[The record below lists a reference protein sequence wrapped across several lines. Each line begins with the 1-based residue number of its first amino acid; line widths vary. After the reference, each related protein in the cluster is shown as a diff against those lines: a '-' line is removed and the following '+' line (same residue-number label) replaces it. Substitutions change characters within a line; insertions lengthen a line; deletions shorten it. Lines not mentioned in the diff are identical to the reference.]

1 MAARTLAQ
9 KIFGGK
15 PVDPKEQAKQWR
27 LKIKGE
33 MRQLQRQIDTIDREE
48 KKILKEIKKLAKEGQ
63 MDAVRTLAHAVS
75 DSRKGKHRILM
86 AKTGLNSMEM
96 QIGQQMAMMR
106 VGQALEKSS
115 EIMAIMNKAVK
126 LDAIGQTMRE
136 LAKEMETA
144 GIIDELV
151 DEAFADMDD
160 EDAEEEGHFAI
171 EQVLATC
178 LASLTHYSMHTGGI
192 ALLGMGADEE
202 HIEQVMAELG
212 LEAAGE
218 LPLAKTTEPARAPGR
233 AEPAQV
239 PAQEEREDDED
250 EEEDEEDMSAMQAR
264 IAALRAA

>member
-160 EDAEEEGHFAI
+160 EDAEDPVPELTKAHFEEAMQMARKSVGDVEIRRYEAFNSQMKNAGPGAYFKFPSAGEGEEGGA
-171 EQVLATC
+171 
-178 LASLTHYSMHTGGI
+178 GGDSFGD
-192 ALLGMGADEE
+192 AGNDD
-202 HIEQVMAELG
+202 G
-212 LEAAGE
+212 LY
-218 LPLAKTTEPARAPGR
+218 
-233 AEPAQV
+233 
-239 PAQEEREDDED
+239 D
-250 EEEDEEDMSAMQAR
+250 
-264 IAALRAA
+264 

>member
-1 MAARTLAQ
+1 MS
-9 KIFGGK
+9 
-15 PVDPKEQAKQWR
+15 PP
-27 LKIKGE
+27 
-33 MRQLQRQIDTIDREE
+33 
-48 KKILKEIKKLAKEGQ
+48 
-63 MDAVRTLAHAVS
+63 
-75 DSRKGKHRILM
+75 
-86 AKTGLNSMEM
+86 
-96 QIGQQMAMMR
+96 
-106 VGQALEKSS
+106 ALG
-115 EIMAIMNKAVK
+115 APWA
-126 LDAIGQTMRE
+126 
-136 LAKEMETA
+136 
-144 GIIDELV
+144 
-151 DEAFADMDD
+151 
-160 EDAEEEGHFAI
+160 AI

-250 EEEDEEDMSAMQAR
+250 DEDDEEDMSAMQAR

>member
-1 MAARTLAQ
+1 MDIDELQAVLERKKWEAAF
-9 KIFGGK
+9 KK
-15 PVDPKEQAKQWR
+15 KQEE
-27 LKIKGE
+27 E
-33 MRQLQRQIDTIDREE
+33 MMM
-48 KKILKEIKKLAKEGQ
+48 K
-63 MDAVRTLAHAVS
+63 S
-75 DSRKGKHRILM
+75 
-86 AKTGLNSMEM
+86 SMEM
-96 QIGQQMAMMR
+96 DSMTMANNPMMLMMRQQMAMMR

-160 EDAEEEGHFAI
+160 EDAEEEGQFAI

-178 LASLTHYSMHTGGI
+178 LASLTRYPMHTGGN
-192 ALLGMGADEE
+192 ALLGMGADDE

-218 LPLAKTTEPARAPGR
+218 LPLDKTTEPARAPGR
-233 AEPAQV
+233 AEPAQA
-239 PAQEEREDDED
+239 P
-250 EEEDEEDMSAMQAR
+250 
-264 IAALRAA
+264 ALRVLGRNQNHGYSANTVTSREHGAEHRA